1 MVRKEREIKTI
12 YALVLA
18 VFAVFLAVPI
28 IRLLMES
35 FVGEAGT
42 GVGNYVEVLTERGFM
57 TALGNSVTVSVCSAL
72 LATVLA
78 FFLAYS
84 IQYTNLNKNFKSLIR
99 TLAVLPM
106 LLPTITYGFAII
118 YSFGKQGLLTKLFG
132 RQLFDIY
139 AQFGYR
145 LVDGGRR
152 IGYIR
157 RGQPLLQ
164 SLLNFIF
171 ECFGVFGGFFARPFA
186 CKYYPCRR

>member
-84 IQYTNLNKNFKSLIR
+84 IQYTNLNRKFKSVIR
-99 TLAVLPM
+99 TLEVLPM

-139 AQFGYR
+139 
-145 LVDGGRR
+145 
-152 IGYIR
+152 
-157 RGQPLLQ
+157 
-164 SLLNFIF
+164 
-171 ECFGVFGGFFARPFA
+171 GFN
-186 CKYYPCRR
+186 